1 MSFRSGGRGGANQI
15 FQVFGF
21 VNVNQ
26 VVYTFEVPIAIN
38 NTNII
43 VLARGSGCQLGGQKD
58 NWGGWVFSPPN
69 PPATRAKVQVSSKS
83 GWGMEDAPFPHPKF
97 LGGWIPPFPLDVD
110 YHVHP
115 IQSPA
120 LTFLSVL
127 IAWCSAPSDIC
138 SRCR

>member
-58 NWGGWVFSPPN
+58 NWGGGCSAPPTPLQREPRFRYPQN
-69 PPATRAKVQVSSKS
+69 PV
-83 GWGMEDAPFPHPKF
+83 
-97 LGGWIPPFPLDVD
+97 GGWRMR
-110 YHVHP
+110 
-115 IQSPA
+115 QSPTQNSWGDA
-120 LTFLSVL
+120 FPPSLLTLTIMSTRFNRQPSRSSLL